1 MIDYLNP
8 YFQIDQHGWHLP
20 HWQQDAVFVFVTW
33 RLADSLPA
41 NVLRDWT
48 IEQRIWLEKHPM
60 PWEASTRDEYM
71 ERFPKRIEQWLDEGS
86 GSCALRD
93 PKLRGIVGKTLA
105 HFEGQRHAVRAYVV
119 MPNHV
124 HILFQPLN
132 GYSLQDILHTWKSYS
147 SQQIRK
153 SVVPKGEFCE
163 FWNSG
168 YWDRLIRNQAHFD
181 RCVRYIR
188 NNPVKGNLPESQFSL
203 FENPAC
209 GGGAGI

>member
-1 MIDYLNP
+1 MIDSLNP
-8 YFQIDQHGWHLP
+8 YVQIDQHGLHLP
-20 HWQQDAVFVFVTW
+20 HWQQGAVFIFVTW

-48 IEQRIWLEKHPM
+48 VERRIWLEKNPL
-60 PWEASTRDEYM
+60 PWEASIRTEYA
-71 ERFPKRIEQWLDEGS
+71 ERFPKRVEKWLDQGS

-93 PKLRGIVGKTLA
+93 PKLRTMVEETLA

-124 HILFQPLN
+124 HVLFQPLN
-132 GYSLQDILHTWKSYS
+132 GYLLQDILHTWKSFS
-147 SQQIRK
+147 SQQIRRYLA
-153 SVVPKGEFCE
+153 STGD

-168 YWDRLIRNQAHFD
+168 YWDRLIRNQSHFA

-188 NNPVKGNLPESQFSL
+188 NNPVQAKLPASQFSL
-203 FENPAC
+203 FENPDC
-209 GGGAGI
+209 EGGAGP